1 MAERARK
8 KRRSGSAEAGARPAV
23 AVASEAAPDA
33 APAHARGPAGAATAS
48 AAPEP
53 ETGGYYARQRA
64 RDEAAR
70 EAIEPLAPGERPLA
84 LTIAAVAAGLIAIGN
99 LVLLAAGWEVEGR
112 EPQATG
118 TALFAALMAAAAIGM
133 WRGRYWAALGFQ
145 ALLAITV
152 LFAFL
157 ALLTAGNWQAVL
169 LSVAIIGA
177 GGTMFWFLVKAMAR
191 LQAPQRP
198 PRAPR

>member
-1 MAERARK
+1 MAARARK
-8 KRRSGSAEAGARPAV
+8 KRRSGAPGRADAGAP
-23 AVASEAAPDA
+23 
-33 APAHARGPAGAATAS
+33 
-48 AAPEP
+48 AAPEA
-53 ETGGYYARQRA
+53 GGYYARQRA
-64 RDEAAR
+64 RDEATR
-70 EAIEPLAPGERPLA
+70 EAIKPLAPGERPLV
-84 LTIAAVAAGLIAIGN
+84 LTIGAVVAGLIAVGN
-99 LVLLAAGWEVEGR
+99 LVLLAAGWEIEGR
-112 EPQATG
+112 EPQVTG
-118 TALFAALMAAAAIGM
+118 TALFSALMAAAAIGM